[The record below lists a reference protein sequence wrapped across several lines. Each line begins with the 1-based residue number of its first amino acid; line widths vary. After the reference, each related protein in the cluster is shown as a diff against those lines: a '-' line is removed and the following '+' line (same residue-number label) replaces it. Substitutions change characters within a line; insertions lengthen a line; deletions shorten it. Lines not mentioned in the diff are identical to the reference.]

1 MTISF
6 SKTQACLI
14 AVCAAFSLAASV
26 QARPSV
32 LLDDSRL
39 DREINSVLHLEDSW
53 HTTLQISDALG
64 RAISVAIPIEN
75 VTYTLELE
83 PHSIRSDIYSVF
95 AQNDDGTLYE
105 VEPGPV
111 RTLRGSILELEGSI
125 VSGSLM
131 TDGLYARIALAD
143 GTEYWMEPVSEKLS
157 RGPSNMYAFY
167 KSEDIIPSGGSCG
180 ANDKM
185 QVGSILDMLAHYGE
199 TDHTNRGG
207 TLQVA
212 QLGCD
217 TDYEYWQDWGSNTES
232 RINQVINSVN
242 QQYES
247 QVLLRHEITTIIIRD
262 NSNDPYTSSDAGT
275 LLDQFRAEWNSNQ
288 GSIQRDVAHLFTGK
302 NTGSTIGIAW
312 LGVVCY
318 TNLAYSLVQSDC
330 CGSFGCTTDLSAH
343 ELGHNW
349 NADHQNNPSFNTMY
363 PSIQCANYFIQ
374 ASIDEISSYA
384 NSVSCLANGAAQ
396 GACCLT
402 GNQCI
407 ETYEATCVSGGG
419 IYQGDGTACATADC
433 AEPQGACCVNG
444 SCIDYTEPECA
455 SAGGIYAGNGSDC
468 GTTGCSLGACCVG
481 IDCSETLLADCS
493 GSWYGDNTSCAD
505 TSCGAGADQLNYELR
520 TWSRSDGSSMETYDV
535 FFPSSDANSK
545 LTGIFGE
552 DADLLQLRSW
562 SNADFDGSASLVAL
576 HQSIYGADG
585 PHDRQLDA
593 PFGNDL
599 VYDSFATIG
608 STDSADGEP
617 LFLGF
622 DSTGF
627 NSAAGLEMDN
637 GIWFVVPDD
646 PMASEGAGT
655 TLGHRMLSVSVEA
668 GQGVEMLTN
677 IQWFDGA
684 GVVHETRNV
693 YWNNL
698 GLGGGGGNDCP
709 TDVDGNGSTDV
720 GDVLELIGMW
730 GPCSGCAGDLN
741 GDGTV
746 NVSDLLEVIGAWGPC
761 SEPETFNVAAGSST
775 FTPSTLDVRRGD
787 TIIWTRTG
795 GNHTVTSGDNCT
807 ADGLFDAPLDNDDPV
822 FTWVVPSNAPTFIPY
837 YCEPHCTFGMV
848 GEINIID

>member
-1 MTISF
+1 
-6 SKTQACLI
+6 
-14 AVCAAFSLAASV
+14 
-26 QARPSV
+26 
-32 LLDDSRL
+32 
-39 DREINSVLHLEDSW
+39 
-53 HTTLQISDALG
+53 
-64 RAISVAIPIEN
+64 
-75 VTYTLELE
+75 
-83 PHSIRSDIYSVF
+83 
-95 AQNDDGTLYE
+95 
-105 VEPGPV
+105 
-111 RTLRGSILELEGSI
+111 
-125 VSGSLM
+125 
-131 TDGLYARIALAD
+131 
-143 GTEYWMEPVSEKLS
+143 
-157 RGPSNMYAFY
+157 
-167 KSEDIIPSGGSCG
+167 
-180 ANDKM
+180 
-185 QVGSILDMLAHYGE
+185 
-199 TDHTNRGG
+199 
-207 TLQVA
+207 
-212 QLGCD
+212 
-217 TDYEYWQDWGSNTES
+217 
-232 RINQVINSVN
+232 VINNVN

-275 LLDQFRAEWNSNQ
+275 LLNQFRTEWNNNQ
-288 GSIQRDVAHLFTGK
+288 GGIQRDVAHLFTGK

-318 TNLAYSLVQSDC
+318 TSQAYSLVQSDC
-330 CGSFGCTTDLSAH
+330 CGSLGCTTDLSAH

-349 NADHQNNPSFNTMY
+349 NADHQNSPSFNTMY

-384 NSVSCLANGAAQ
+384 NAVWCLTNGASQ
-396 GACCLT
+396 GACCLN

-407 ETYEATCVSGGG
+407 ETYEATCELGGG
-419 IYQGDGTACATADC
+419 VYQGDGTECATADC
-433 AEPQGACCVNG
+433 TEPHGACCVNG

-493 GSWYGDNTSCAD
+493 GSWYGDNTTCAD

-520 TWSRSDGSSMETYDV
+520 TWSRSNGSSMETYDV

-545 LTGIFGE
+545 MVAVFGE
-552 DADLLQLRSW
+552 EADLLQLRSW

-576 HQSIYGADG
+576 HQSVYGSDG

-599 VYDSFATIG
+599 VYDSFVTIG

-622 DSTGF
+622 DTTGF

-646 PMASEGAGT
+646 PIASEGAGT

-698 GLGGGGGNDCP
+698 GLGGGGNDCP

-720 GDVLELIGMW
+720 GDVLELISQW
-730 GPCSGCAGDLN
+730 GPCSGCSGDLN
-741 GDGTV
+741 GDGVV
-746 NVSDLLEVIGAWGPC
+746 NVTDLLDVIGAWGPC
-761 SEPETFNVAAGSST
+761 SEPETFNVAAGAST
-775 FTPSTLDVRRGD
+775 FSPSTLDVRRGD

-807 ADGLFDAPLDNDDPV
+807 ADGLFDAPLDNNDPV
-822 FTWVVPSNAPTFIPY
+822 FTWVVPSNAPLYIPY

-848 GEINIID
+848 GEINVID